1 MRRVL
6 SLLLSCLLLLPL
18 LPQAANAVCIYPDV
32 PAGNWAESVIL
43 KARDSGLLAGNPDGT
58 FGFGKPMTRAEFVT
72 VLCRMFSWEPAAAG
86 TPSFSDLG
94 GWFDGYIETALTHD
108 VFDKT
113 ECFRPRDPATR
124 REMAVMLVRALG
136 LSPLARQAEASHLP
150 FKDVTDDAGYIAVA
164 YDVGIINGMTADTFA
179 PESGANREHAA
190 AMLMRA
196 YDKYNSK
203 IGWLHGFYAFS
214 SYSQKELAGQM
225 NAVSFSWS
233 RMDWDGATATLNTGS
248 SGSNE
253 WRVPLGYESITEYL
267 ETRQV
272 HTSLSVF
279 MSAGAKE
286 MLALEAGRKQAAAA
300 IAAEASRTY
309 DVIGKSPYSGVT
321 IDFEGLYQPS
331 KADFVAFLTELRAVL
346 PKDLTLYCAVQPTTA
361 DGDCF
366 DGYDYRAIGELCDK
380 VILMAHDYSPVS
392 LAGMEGT
399 SWQYNTAPAPLD
411 KIYDSLRSITDPETG
426 VQDRSK
432 LALALS
438 LGCEGWYVD
447 GADKVISDGKL
458 NPAMDT
464 AHKRLEQADTVYG
477 FQPSTGCAW
486 MNYSIEDGRRV
497 FLWYE
502 NENSVTQKLLLAR
515 MFGVTGVSLWRV
527 GTIPDYEDWSVWKP
541 VTQHR

>member
-1 MRRVL
+1 MKRVF
-6 SLLLSCLLLLPL
+6 SLMLACFLLLPL
-18 LPQAANAVCIYPDV
+18 LQPTALAAGVYTDV

-43 KARDSGLLAGNPDGT
+43 KARETGLLTGNPDGT
-58 FGFGKPMTRAEFVT
+58 FGFGKSMTRAEFVT
-72 VLCRMFSWEPAAAG
+72 VLCRMFSWAPAAAQ
-86 TPSFSDLG
+86 TPSFCDLG
-94 GWFDGYIETALTHD
+94 GWYDGYIEAALAHD

-113 ECFRPRDPATR
+113 PAVRPRDPATR

-136 LSPLARQAEASHLP
+136 LSPLAKQADASHLP
-150 FKDVTDDAGYIAVA
+150 FTDVTDDAGYIAIA
-164 YDVGIINGMTADTFA
+164 YDIGIINGMSATSFA

-196 YDKYNSK
+196 YEKFTSK
-203 IGWLHGFYAFS
+203 IEWLHGFYAFS
-214 SYSQKELAGQM
+214 SYSQKELTGQM
-225 NAVSFSWS
+225 DAVSFGWS
-233 RMDWDGATATLNTGS
+233 RMDWDGAAVTLSTGS
-248 SGSNE
+248 AGGNE
-253 WRVPLGYESITEYL
+253 WRIPQGYESITEYL
-267 ETRQV
+267 ETNQV
-272 HTSLSVF
+272 HKSLSVF

-286 MLALEAGRKQAAAA
+286 MLALEAGRTQAAAA
-300 IAAEASRTY
+300 IAAEAVRPY

-321 IDFEGLYQPS
+321 IDFEGLCLPS
-331 KADFVAFLTELRAVL
+331 KADFVAFLTELRALL

-411 KIYDSLRSITDPETG
+411 KIYVSLRSITDPETG

-447 GADKVISDGKL
+447 GADKVTSGGKL

-464 AHKRLEQADTVYG
+464 VHKRLIQPDTMYG
-477 FQPSTGCAW
+477 FQATTGCAW

-502 NENSVTQKLLLAR
+502 NENSVAQKLLLAR
-515 MFGVTGVSLWRV
+515 MFGVTGVSLWRA
-527 GTIPDYEDWSVWKP
+527 GIIPDYEGWGVWQ
-541 VTQHR
+541 TITSHR